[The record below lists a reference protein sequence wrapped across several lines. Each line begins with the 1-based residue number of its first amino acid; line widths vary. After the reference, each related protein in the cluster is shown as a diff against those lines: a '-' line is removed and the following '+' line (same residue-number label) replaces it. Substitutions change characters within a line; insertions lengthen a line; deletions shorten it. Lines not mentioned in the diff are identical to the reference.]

1 MYILHSDVPVI
12 TNAISDHSYSETQTE
27 QHWAGDQTLNTV
39 TSAVTEAGDGYCVHT
54 TANNDN
60 PFLQADDD
68 TAATQAS
75 DDTEETASLLEES
88 RTFSSGSLPSQTT
101 LFNFDKIDYGLP
113 VCAVVLSVAET
124 IMLISLYE
132 DVSSKHAFSIAYACM
147 RALYFL
153 FDIIVIVIG
162 FCLSTRFRSKHAGY
176 NSSTALF
183 LLCTFCLF
191 VFDIFRII
199 ADVGVQVGSQS
210 KDPSVPD
217 YRNTTSYTL
226 MYTDITRGVIMTG
239 TVLDLVQVFLQTSFL
254 LHIMQLT
261 PVCHS
266 RHLTS
271 QQYRLFKSVLIVL
284 ILYNGFDWMRISFVT
299 GKSGSSGLWLI
310 ASYFPNYAQL
320 LRHVIVPVLV
330 FYYFQSFVYF
340 LLIYIQF

>member
-1 MYILHSDVPVI
+1 M
-12 TNAISDHSYSETQTE
+12 
-27 QHWAGDQTLNTV
+27 
-39 TSAVTEAGDGYCVHT
+39 
-54 TANNDN
+54 
-60 PFLQADDD
+60 
-68 TAATQAS
+68 
-75 DDTEETASLLEES
+75 
-88 RTFSSGSLPSQTT
+88 
-101 LFNFDKIDYGLP
+101 
-113 VCAVVLSVAET
+113 
-124 IMLISLYE
+124 
-132 DVSSKHAFSIAYACM
+132 
-147 RALYFL
+147 
-153 FDIIVIVIG
+153 
-162 FCLSTRFRSKHAGY
+162 
-176 NSSTALF
+176 
-183 LLCTFCLF
+183 
-191 VFDIFRII
+191 
-199 ADVGVQVGSQS
+199 GSQS

-217 YRNTTSYTL
+217 YRNTTAYTL
-226 MYTDITRGVIMTG
+226 MYTDFTRVAIMTG